1 LKNSLKSWPWFH
13 LKMALYCS
21 PLYIW
26 VIMKSSVKMNN
37 TI

>member
-1 LKNSLKSWPWFH
+1 
-13 LKMALYCS
+13 MAMYCS